1 LKTDSYPTVKR
12 WLSKIV
18 SRRTRSENTVKI
30 YLWHLNKYCEWAGKT
45 PDQLIEEHLKNQNS
59 ESESVKRKHEEMLTQ
74 YFAYL
79 EDTKK
84 LARNTA
90 LVAHAVVRSFYK
102 ANYASLKVDTPESW
116 SIRQDR
122 VPKKAEIALMIEK
135 AQSPLEEA
143 LIAFSAQ
150 SGQRVGII
158 TALRYGM
165 VKEALD
171 STGPGR
177 VHVPA
182 DLRDSKGK
190 LVNKRRQTYDFFIG
204 EDAKRLLIN
213 YLKRRGELRD
223 DDLVFVSSKR
233 VNGRETALDDEAVN
247 RLIRR
252 AARNAGVFGAG
263 VTKQMHHHVLRKF
276 FQTAMEE
283 AGVAWTWYEQMMG
296 HVLPKTQ
303 KAYSKPSVEQLKQ
316 AYAKAERY
324 LSIVEDKINV
334 QKEPDVRVLVWAE
347 NLRIMGLDPVK
358 LRSEFV
364 NKFGREPSVE
374 EEIKLYMEQIEKMRS
389 KQGGSEQ
396 TSKSERKSERRVV
409 DQDQIENLIEEGW
422 EPIMQLANGRVV
434 VRRENV

>member
-1 LKTDSYPTVKR
+1 MKTDSYPTVKR

-18 SRRTRSENTVKI
+18 SRRTRSENTVKV
-30 YLWHLNKYCEWAGKT
+30 YLWHLRKYCEWAGKT

-59 ESESVKRKHEEMLTQ
+59 EAESVKRRHEEMLAQ
-74 YFAYL
+74 YFSYL

-84 LARNTA
+84 LARNSA

-102 ANYASLKVDTPESW
+102 ANYAPLKVDTPESW
-116 SIRQDR
+116 SVRQDR
-122 VPKKAEIALMIEK
+122 VPKRTEIALMIEK

-158 TALRYGM
+158 TALKYGM
-165 VKEALD
+165 VKEALG

-177 VHVPA
+177 IHVPA

-204 EDAKRLLIN
+204 EDAKRLLAN

-223 DDLVFVSSKR
+223 DDLVFVSPKR
-233 VNGRETALDDEAVN
+233 VNGEETALDDEAVN
-247 RLIRR
+247 RLLRR
-252 AARNAGVFGAG
+252 AAKKTGILGGAA
-263 VTKQMHHHVLRKF
+263 KQMHHHVLRKF

-316 AYAKAERY
+316 AYAKAERF
-324 LSIVEDKINV
+324 LNLTEDKTSV

-347 NLRIMGLDPVK
+347 NLRMMGWDPSK

-364 NKFGREPSVE
+364 DQFKREPTAE
-374 EEIKLYMEQIEKMRS
+374 EELKLYMGQVEKIRGKQIV
-389 KQGGSEQ
+389 SEQ
-396 TSKSERKSERRVV
+396 VSKPERKSERRVV

-422 EPIMQLANGRVV
+422 EPVMQLANGKIV
-434 VRRENV
+434 VRRENA